1 MPLWYE
7 LTQPEFLKCAQKTSV
22 AVMITGSL
30 EAHGNHLPLGTD
42 TILPDYL
49 GKQIADKTNALILP
63 PIPFGDSWAFETFR
77 GTITVSPITLTQLYS
92 DIMDSVFKIGFRF
105 LVIINGHGG
114 NVGSLKQAATLATS
128 KKEASVILVNWWMDL
143 AENARKSVLET
154 PEGHAAEDETSEVLF
169 VRPELVDMSQAVAS
183 QVKRK
188 YNIISGAY
196 REEIYPSAIMG
207 DPKTASDEKGKAI
220 IEEAIDE
227 LIQLIEQLE
236 RGELPM
242 ERV

>member
-7 LTQPEFLKCAQKTSV
+7 LTQPEFLEVAERTSV
-22 AVMITGSL
+22 AVMVTGSL

-49 GKQIADKTNALILP
+49 GKQIAEKTNALVLP
-63 PIPFGDSWAFETFR
+63 PIPFGDSWVYEPFR
-77 GTITVSPITLTQLYS
+77 GTVTVSPITLTQLYS
-92 DIMDSVFKIGFRF
+92 DVMDSVFNIGFRF

-114 NVGSLKQAATLATS
+114 NIGSLKQAAAIATS
-128 KKEASVILVNWWMDL
+128 KKEASVILVNWWTDL

-154 PEGHAAEDETSEVLF
+154 PEGHAAEDETSEVMF

-183 QVKRK
+183 KVKRK
-188 YNIISGAY
+188 YSIISGAY

-207 DPKTASDEKGKAI
+207 DPRSASEEKGKAI
-220 IEEAIDE
+220 MEEAIDD
-227 LIQLIEQLE
+227 LVKLIEQLE

-242 ERV
+242 EHI